1 MTTISADIYLEFIE
15 NHLPALKAGQYR
27 FSATQ
32 SLKGAGIGDDGSF
45 ELGLPAFQVRVAGE
59 RLAINPAE
67 IVSVFPPNNSLGH
80 YANVLPH
87 IAFKR
92 DTLPWERM
100 IATSADA
107 DTEKQLEAAPWL
119 ALLVLNEDELLTDAG
134 TAPDSV
140 KTSQE
145 AEGGYVKTKNI
156 LDLGTAK
163 GAYWPPELYK
173 DEDPSER
180 FKVIYVRKETLQELL
195 PSAAALTWLAHA
207 RRSRIGLQGVA
218 QGQRIEVRNEQGVL
232 IHQEVAPADDCSID
246 CGPLAAG
253 SYTISVEGAAIASQP
268 LQIKPGDQV
277 GGETAIVVANRLP
290 KEGVKSIIHLVSL
303 EGRYKQEGNDFVFD
317 FDNDAGAVA
326 LVTLYNW
333 SFTALTEKETFRHIL
348 LHLNHQFLFG
358 IDADSLAGELTLD
371 SLRSGFLAG
380 RNPLSDQAQIVDV
393 AKKEL
398 RDKDH
403 CYYVGEQGAV
413 YNAAGRK
420 VADGTGAIPVDKDAA
435 SAQIPDHRLHQST
448 AEYLDA
454 TTRQLW
460 VADGSKQY
468 FVSEDPL
475 SKRLLVYLLPGD
487 DTPSLRLPS
496 REGQD
501 ANTAKANHFL
511 QQGYVPLPHHFRR
524 GGKSVSW
531 YRSPLLAGRPGKQ
544 IPDDQFPVH
553 TADELLRYD
562 ATYGMFDA
570 SYAAAWELG
579 RLLCLQNKRVS
590 LTLYRW
596 KRTHVRLLK
605 AMEQQHLHPHLPFQ
619 ANAPGKIVLPD
630 NVEKWLSEISLLKG
644 LPFSYLAPDERMLPM
659 ESLRFFYLDPSWI
672 ASLVDGALSIGRV
685 NKGHDA
691 AVHRQALTDTDVV
704 GSSDVISGFLLRSSV
719 VKGWPNL
726 QVNAYNYQ
734 FQAGSESVEDDKNGN
749 ISADS
754 NSELPC
760 LRMAR
765 LADNVLLGLFRG
777 EMKVLD
783 FHENPETIHFGFD
796 IEEDG
801 DGSALSISKHPVKA
815 NGLESDEEIKPEGED
830 DYLDE
835 SRRVIRPAVLAS
847 AMQKKQLGYTSF
859 TSAQFALSLT
869 EGVSRV
875 RFILADAESWQ

>member
-1 MTTISADIYLEFIE
+1 MATISTDIYLEFIE
-15 NHLPALKAGQYR
+15 NNLPALKAGQYR

-45 ELGLPAFQVRVAGE
+45 ELDLPPFQVKVAGE
-59 RLAINPAE
+59 RFAINPAE
-67 IVSVFPPNNSLGH
+67 IVSIFPPNNSLGH

-100 IATSADA
+100 IAASADA
-107 DTEKQLEAAPWL
+107 DMEKRLEKAPWL
-119 ALLVLNEDELLTDAG
+119 ALLVLNEDELLTDTG
-134 TAPDSV
+134 TPPDSV
-140 KTSQE
+140 QTRQE
-145 AEGGYVKTKNI
+145 AEGGYVKTKTI
-156 LDLGTAK
+156 LDTESREGSH
-163 GAYWPPELYK
+163 WPPAL
-173 DEDPSER
+173 DQGEDPGER
-180 FKVIYVRKETLQELL
+180 FKVIYVQKGALQKLL

-207 RRSRIGLQGVA
+207 RKSRIGLKGVK
-218 QGQRIEVRNEQGVL
+218 QGQRIEVCNEQGVL
-232 IHQEVAPADDCSID
+232 IHQEVAPTDDCSID

-253 SYTISVEGAAIASQP
+253 NYTIKVDEVDGTTIVSQP
-268 LQIKPGDQV
+268 LQIKPSDQI

-290 KEGVKSIIHLVSL
+290 AEGVKSIIHLVSL
-303 EGRYKQEGNDFVFD
+303 EGRYKQESDDFIFD
-317 FDNDAGAVA
+317 FEGYDDAVP
-326 LVTLYNW
+326 LLSLYNW
-333 SFTALTEKETFRHIL
+333 SFTALTERETFRHIL
-348 LHLNHQFLFG
+348 LYLNHQFLFG
-358 IDADSLAGELTLD
+358 INGDSLPGELTID

-380 RNPLSDQAQIVDV
+380 RNPLGAQAQIVDV

-403 CYYVGEQGAV
+403 CHYVGEQGAF
-413 YNAAGRK
+413 YNLAGRK
-420 VADGTGAIPVDKDAA
+420 VADGNGTIPADKDAA

-448 AEYLDA
+448 AVYLDA

-475 SKRLLVYLLPGD
+475 SKRLLVYLLPSD
-487 DTPSLRLPS
+487 DTPGLRLPS

-501 ANTAKANHFL
+501 SNTAKANHFL

-531 YRSPLLAGRPGKQ
+531 YRSPLLAGKPGKQ
-544 IPDDQFPVH
+544 ITDDQFPVY

-562 ATYGMFDA
+562 TTYGMFDA

-596 KRTHVRLLK
+596 KRTHIRSLK

-619 ANAPGKIVLPD
+619 ANAPGKIVLPE

-644 LPFSYLAPDERMLPM
+644 LPFSYLVPDERMLPM

-685 NKGHDA
+685 NKGHDT
-691 AVHRQALTDTDVV
+691 AVHRQALTAADVV
-704 GSSDVISGFLLRSSV
+704 GSNDVISGFLMRSSV
-719 VKGWPNL
+719 VKGWPDL
-726 QVNAYNYQ
+726 RVNAYNYR
-734 FQAGSESVEDDKNGN
+734 FQAGSDAVEDDKNGN
-749 ISADS
+749 IPADS
-754 NSELPC
+754 DSELTC
-760 LRMAR
+760 LRTAR
-765 LADNVLLGLFRG
+765 LAENVLLGLFHG

-783 FHENPETIHFGFD
+783 IHENPETIHFGFNVED
-796 IEEDG
+796 TQDQSSGYTTYPRKENGEESEICLRPDG
-801 DGSALSISKHPVKA
+801 DYDYF
-815 NGLESDEEIKPEGED
+815 DEGMR
-830 DYLDE
+830 L
-835 SRRVIRPAVLAS
+835 IRADVLADALKS
-847 AMQKKQLGYTSF
+847 HTVDLGYTTF

-875 RFILADAESWQ
+875 RFIKNGG